1 MILATEKNWLRTYT
15 LKAGKQGADG
25 FEIGNTNDIN
35 QTVLHISFSCEK
47 SEKEAANTA
56 KIQIWNLSNKNLKI
70 LEKKD
75 CMVELKAGYGNNR
88 VLIFVG
94 TVTSAVTTIDGADR
108 FTELQV
114 VDGRVA
120 LRDTKM
126 NVSLNGVVNAKTVYG
141 MIAGQMGLS
150 IKYAKGLSFKNFPN
164 GYSFV
169 GKGRICL
176 KKMARACGHIW
187 SIQNGV
193 IQITK
198 KGTPVNT
205 KGYLLSHDTG
215 LIGIP
220 KRITIAQDSDSKQD
234 RIGYEI
240 QYFLNGAIEVNDTV
254 KIKTEELQGYF
265 RVEKVTIDG
274 DNMEGDF
281 LCTAQVIEV

>member
-1 MILATEKNWLRTYT
+1 MATEKNWLRTYT

-25 FEIGNTNDIN
+25 FEIGNISNEN

-75 CMVELKAGYGNNR
+75 CVVELKAGYGNNR
-88 VLIFVG
+88 PLIFVG

-108 FTELQV
+108 LTELQV

-126 NVSLNGVVNAKTVYG
+126 KVSLNGIVNAKTVYG

-150 IKYAKGLSFKNFPN
+150 IQYAKGLSFKNFPN

-169 GKGRICL
+169 GKGRMCL
-176 KKMARACGHIW
+176 KKIARACGHIW

-198 KGTPVNT
+198 KGTPVNS
-205 KGYLLSHDTG
+205 KGYLLNHDTG

-220 KRITIAQDSDSKQD
+220 KRITIAQDAESKQD

-240 QYFLNGAIEVNDTV
+240 QYFLNGAIEVNDTI
-254 KIKTEELQGYF
+254 KIKTEALQGYF

-281 LCTAQVIEV
+281 LCTAQVIEM

>member
-1 MILATEKNWLRTYT
+1 
-15 LKAGKQGADG
+15 
-25 FEIGNTNDIN
+25 
-35 QTVLHISFSCEK
+35 
-47 SEKEAANTA
+47 
-56 KIQIWNLSNKNLKI
+56 
-70 LEKKD
+70 
-75 CMVELKAGYGNNR
+75 
-88 VLIFVG
+88 
-94 TVTSAVTTIDGADR
+94 
-108 FTELQV
+108 
-114 VDGRVA
+114 
-120 LRDTKM
+120 
-126 NVSLNGVVNAKTVYG
+126 
-141 MIAGQMGLS
+141 
-150 IKYAKGLSFKNFPN
+150 
-164 GYSFV
+164 
-169 GKGRICL
+169 
-176 KKMARACGHIW
+176 MARACGHIW

>member
-1 MILATEKNWLRTYT
+1 MATEKNWLRTYT
-15 LKAGKQGADG
+15 LKAGKQGAKG
-25 FEIGNTNDIN
+25 FEIGNTEDVD

-47 SEKEAANTA
+47 SDKEAANTA
-56 KIQIWNLSNKNLKI
+56 KVQIWNLASEHLKI

-75 CMVELKAGYGNNR
+75 CMVELKAGYGTNR
-88 VLIFVG
+88 ALIFAG
-94 TVTSAVTTIDGADR
+94 NVTSAVTTIDRADR
-108 FTELQV
+108 LTELQII
-114 VDGRVA
+114 DGRVA

-126 NVSLNGVVNAKTVYG
+126 KISLNNVVNAKIVYG
-141 MIAGQMGLS
+141 MVAGQMGLS
-150 IKYAKGLSFKNFPN
+150 IKYAKGLSFKKFPN

-205 KGYLLSHDTG
+205 KGYLLSHNTG

-220 KRITIAQDSDSKQD
+220 KRIAIAQNSESKKEQ
-234 RIGYEI
+234 IGYEI
-240 QYFLNGAIEVNDTV
+240 QYFLNGAIGVNDTI
-254 KIKTEELQGYF
+254 KIKTENVNGYF
-265 RVEKVTIDG
+265 RIYKVTLDG
-274 DNMEGDF
+274 DNMEGDWI
-281 LCTAQVIEV
+281 CTAQVIEV